1 MPSSFHK
8 CVVCVT
14 IHGLL
19 NYFCSVSQLCSTHCD
34 SFWVASNFL
43 FLQTLLAGTFL
54 TTDVCLWVF
63 SYVQLFVALWTVAHR
78 DPLFM
83 DFSRQE
89 YWSGLSFPS
98 PGDLPDPEIKPM
110 SPVQEASLALQADSL
125 PLSHQDKI
133 FKNFNKVIIIITT
146 TLGSITMNKARGGD
160 RIPAELFHIILK
172 DDAVKVLHSICQQI

>member
-8 CVVCVT
+8 CVVFVT

-78 DPLFM
+78 DPLSMGFPWQEYLSGLHFLLLLLLSHFSRVRLCVTPETAAHQAPPSLG
-83 DFSRQE
+83 FSRQE
-89 YWSGLSFPS
+89 PWSGLPFPS
-98 PGDLPDPEIKPM
+98 PM
-110 SPVQEASLALQADSL
+110 QESEKWKWSCSVASDS
-125 PLSHQDKI
+125 
-133 FKNFNKVIIIITT
+133 
-146 TLGSITMNKARGGD
+146 
-160 RIPAELFHIILK
+160 
-172 DDAVKVLHSICQQI
+172 

>member
-8 CVVCVT
+8 CVVFVT

-89 YWSGLSFPS
+89 YWSGLAFPT
-98 PGDLPDPEIKPM
+98 PGDLPNPGIEPACLASSASAGGFFTTSATWEAWELGLAFSYRNIVIQMGGLKP
-110 SPVQEASLALQADSL
+110 QERA
-125 PLSHQDKI
+125 
-133 FKNFNKVIIIITT
+133 
-146 TLGSITMNKARGGD
+146 
-160 RIPAELFHIILK
+160 
-172 DDAVKVLHSICQQI
+172 